1 MSSSAAEDAPV
12 KNVAEDQNAC
22 QLSPVD
28 PASPALSSPTR
39 CEGTQTQTSISTPVS
54 PQSPHQKAQKRKQR
68 DEDDWLQKQIA
79 QLEKRKVELVQKL
92 LINDEEPTRFGQTVA
107 DMLRRVP
114 EEHRPQAMFDVYKL
128 LFERQQLNKSASRD
142 V

>member
-12 KNVAEDQNAC
+12 KNAAEDQDAC
-22 QLSPVD
+22 PLSPVES
-28 PASPALSSPTR
+28 ASPALSSPTR
-39 CEGTQTQTSISTPVS
+39 CEGTQTQTSTSTPVS

-128 LFERQQLNKSASRD
+128 LFERQQLNKSTSKD